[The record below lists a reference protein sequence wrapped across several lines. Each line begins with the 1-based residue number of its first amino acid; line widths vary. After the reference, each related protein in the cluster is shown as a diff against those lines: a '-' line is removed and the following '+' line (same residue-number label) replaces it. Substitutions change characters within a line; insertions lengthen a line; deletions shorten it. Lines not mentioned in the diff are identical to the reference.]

1 MLKVIMDNA
10 ESIITV
16 YHWRQNTVLVLS
28 YSKGWIRICCFDIS
42 FESDKMITIIIFSIM
57 GNEQA
62 KLSPEELRELE
73 DSTYFD
79 KRELQ
84 KWFREFMKDCP
95 SGSLSKDDF
104 IRY

>member
-1 MLKVIMDNA
+1 
-10 ESIITV
+10 
-16 YHWRQNTVLVLS
+16 
-28 YSKGWIRICCFDIS
+28 
-42 FESDKMITIIIFSIM
+42 M

-73 DSTYFD
+73 ESTYFD

-104 IRY
+104 IRYLYHEP

>member
-1 MLKVIMDNA
+1 MRNKR
-10 ESIITV
+10 ESPV
-16 YHWRQNTVLVLS
+16 FPL
-28 YSKGWIRICCFDIS
+28 
-42 FESDKMITIIIFSIM
+42 SIM

-104 IRY
+104 IRLVAFTNFT

>member
-1 MLKVIMDNA
+1 MAL
-10 ESIITV
+10 EYQS
-16 YHWRQNTVLVLS
+16 
-28 YSKGWIRICCFDIS
+28 IRIQPFRGFHALIMVFS
-42 FESDKMITIIIFSIM
+42 SIM

-73 DSTYFD
+73 ESTYFD

-104 IRY
+104 IR